1 MSVSPLEY
9 QNIIDQQF
17 PNAFLINISYNLAH
31 NIIFSGYEFA
41 GKFGFKPCKKFSET
55 TQYFLY
61 PENNNTNKEPI
72 ACGFQN
78 RPLVIE
84 TDYNQTEVKITID
97 HLIKTVGKNGFKY
110 VKEIK
115 EMNGFE
121 EDEFEEDL
129 PIEEYIY
136 DQPVKERH
144 EDIKR
149 FMELSNLP
157 DDDQSEDNA
166 IELLYTSKKL
176 FYNHFGLEEIEE
188 KRALFINF
196 FNVEIDD
203 DTIPS
208 SFSGTSD
215 PFHIEKIEEIYNSFG
230 HLDELK
236 NFKIKKLA
244 NTYPEVPFYT
254 WMVIFEMEYQDTASK
269 KILKFIDE
277 ALSIDPENVL
287 LLLER
292 DKHLALEGKK
302 AQFINDKIIEKG
314 ASSLFKNRN
323 SIHLLELF
331 SLHSALFETF
341 ENQKDCLAI
350 DALCFAV
357 SELFP
362 EYEDFFSGKALHS
375 ELMKVAFC
383 TEKFIK

>member
-1 MSVSPLEY
+1 
-9 QNIIDQQF
+9 
-17 PNAFLINISYNLAH
+17 
-31 NIIFSGYEFA
+31 
-41 GKFGFKPCKKFSET
+41 
-55 TQYFLY
+55 
-61 PENNNTNKEPI
+61 
-72 ACGFQN
+72 
-78 RPLVIE
+78 
-84 TDYNQTEVKITID
+84 
-97 HLIKTVGKNGFKY
+97 
-110 VKEIK
+110 
-115 EMNGFE
+115 MNGFE

-269 KILKFIDE
+269 KILKF
-277 ALSIDPENVL
+277 V
-287 LLLER
+287 
-292 DKHLALEGKK
+292 
-302 AQFINDKIIEKG
+302 
-314 ASSLFKNRN
+314 
-323 SIHLLELF
+323 
-331 SLHSALFETF
+331 
-341 ENQKDCLAI
+341 
-350 DALCFAV
+350 
-357 SELFP
+357 
-362 EYEDFFSGKALHS
+362 
-375 ELMKVAFC
+375 
-383 TEKFIK
+383 